1 MTPADVAKLRENQE
15 RVAKTIRLNE
25 SAIRQS
31 QRKEERYSATLRRS
45 QEAVEGARRTLRK
58 AGYLKK

>member
-25 SAIRQS
+25 SAIRQA